1 MQEKPVIVNNT
12 PIVALWSIDQ
22 LSLLRGLYTEI
33 WIPPAVKD
41 EFLEIKPIE
50 RQASLDSSPWI
61 KTVSLAN
68 PQRAVAYAGLNLG
81 EASVLALAKEHNA
94 RLVIIDERKA
104 RQYAQRIGLQITGT
118 IGVLLFAK
126 EKGLIDAIKP
136 SIAGLQAN
144 GLYLSHELIDKALQ
158 LSGEDN

>member
-1 MQEKPVIVNNT
+1 MQEKLVIVNNT

-22 LSLLRGLYTEI
+22 LSLLRELYTEI

-81 EASVLALAKEHNA
+81 EASV
-94 RLVIIDERKA
+94 
-104 RQYAQRIGLQITGT
+104 
-118 IGVLLFAK
+118 F
-126 EKGLIDAIKP
+126 
-136 SIAGLQAN
+136 
-144 GLYLSHELIDKALQ
+144 
-158 LSGEDN
+158 